1 METFFY
7 VIGGVLVVLALGI
20 SFLGMR
26 SDRFPSDAA
35 LRVGLLIVAIVVAA
49 TAFSAVRTSSD
60 EQQHREDEQNRE
72 ASTLEE
78 EQATGDTQATGT
90 PDTGGEQAPG
100 DRQENDT
107 QPAGGNE
114 QASSA
119 NGDPQAGI
127 KVFTEQGCAS
137 CHTLKAANAT
147 GTVGPDLDTELA
159 GKDTQFIETSIVD
172 PNADIEK
179 GFQANIMPTDF
190 GDVLSPEDLAN
201 VVALL
206 EQAASSNGGNAD
218 KPASGGESGSS
229 GG

>member
-26 SDRFPSDAA
+26 SDRFPSDAV
-35 LRVGLLIVAIVVAA
+35 LRVGLLIVALVVAA

-72 ASTLEE
+72 ASSEA
-78 EQATGDTQATGT
+78 EQEATGDTEATGT
-90 PDTGGEQAPG
+90 PDVGGEQAPG
-100 DRQENDT
+100 QRLENDT
-107 QPAGGNE
+107 KPTNADEGNLPKGN
-114 QASSA
+114 A
-119 NGDPQAGI
+119 QAGVQ
-127 KVFTEQGCAS
+127 VFTEQGCAS

-172 PNADIEK
+172 PNAEIEK

-218 KPASGGESGSS
+218 KPASGSESSSS